1 MFANAERLHMTVAKL
16 VTGQDMPI
24 SNLEMALYGTFDKV
38 KQRLDVQRKRAE
50 GQGGKGGRRR

>member
-16 VTGQDMPI
+16 VTGQDMPM

-50 GQGGKGGRRR
+50 GHSGKRR

>member
-16 VTGQDMPI
+16 VTGQDMPM

-50 GQGGKGGRRR
+50 GHSGKGGKRR